1 MNLHLLRIGKRP
13 QKHPD
18 GHFNHSNWTVSILK
32 FTFKSKKQTTL
43 SFVKTLRLYFDRKC
57 FASCN
62 FSFFKQHTKKQ
73 RKHPRKFFPKNSPR
87 KNGGVGLEDDPV
99 PPCGM
104 AYQPPP
110 PPPPPPPPSTHHGSW
125 GSLPR
130 STPLVLR
137 PLRVPRPR
145 PHPWRCRAPLCPP
158 QLHPHLGSRA
168 GFNRCNAVMKKMP
181 LEKIGGGGGCC
192 CCCCCWWWWWWWWC
206 CFWSDVWK
214 KMGVY
219 VYVTVHTV

>member
-73 RKHPRKFFPKNSPR
+73 RKHPPEVFSKKLAPR
-87 KNGGVGLEDDPV
+87 KMVGWDWKMIQSLLVGWLTNHHHHHHRHHHHHHRLPTTGVEALFLGQLHWCFDLFGRLGLGLTRRGFGRR
-99 PPCGM
+99 C
-104 AYQPPP
+104 
-110 PPPPPPPPSTHHGSW
+110 
-125 GSLPR
+125 
-130 STPLVLR
+130 VLR
-137 PLRVPRPR
+137 SFILTWVPARG
-145 PHPWRCRAPLCPP
+145 LTD
-158 QLHPHLGSRA
+158 
-168 GFNRCNAVMKKMP
+168 VMR
-181 LEKIGGGGGCC
+181 
-192 CCCCCWWWWWWWWC
+192 
-206 CFWSDVWK
+206 
-214 KMGVY
+214 
-219 VYVTVHTV
+219 